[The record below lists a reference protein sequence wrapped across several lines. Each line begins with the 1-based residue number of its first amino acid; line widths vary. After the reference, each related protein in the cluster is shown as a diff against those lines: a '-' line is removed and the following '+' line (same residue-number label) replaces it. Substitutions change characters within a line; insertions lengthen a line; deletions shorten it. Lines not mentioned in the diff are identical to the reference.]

1 MNRIQ
6 TVCLLALLWC
16 CTIFVGYGNQANAQ
30 DADFLDEELT
40 PELVEQYEQK
50 LNAILKTRSDQERLF
65 IAQLVANV
73 RTGTVPLTLVSTS
86 FQWVRENR
94 PLTKYPFI
102 YFEKVLRLQADRIGV
117 VAAIPP
123 FDFEG
128 FRSAGQRLPG
138 QQLDAGQRTDVQENT
153 LFSAARSRI
162 ANLIRR
168 FPSVLLGGE

>member
-1 MNRIQ
+1 MNRIR
-6 TVCLLALLWC
+6 TACLFICLSC
-16 CTIFVGYGNQANAQ
+16 CTIFAGYGENANAQ

-73 RTGTVPLTLVSTS
+73 RAGTVPLKLVSTS

-94 PLTKYPFI
+94 PLANYPFV

-117 VAAIPP
+117 AAAIPP
-123 FDFEG
+123 FDFEE

-138 QQLDAGQRTDVQENT
+138 QQLDAGRQTDVQENT

-168 FPSVLLGGE
+168 FPSVLIGGE